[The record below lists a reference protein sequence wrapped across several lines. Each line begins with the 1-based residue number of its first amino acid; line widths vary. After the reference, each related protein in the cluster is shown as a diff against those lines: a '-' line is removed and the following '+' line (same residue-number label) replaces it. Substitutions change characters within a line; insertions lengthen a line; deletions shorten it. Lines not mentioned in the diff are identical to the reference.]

1 MQLLQSVSSIGAL
14 AAAPAGEPGTAQQL
28 WQSVASVGLSHFL
41 ILSVVLFAIG
51 TFGVFIRRNALVT
64 LMSIELILNG
74 ANLALIAFA
83 RAQQDMRG
91 QAIALLVIAVA
102 AAEAAIGLAIVVGVF
117 RNRQS
122 TNLDELTL
130 LRY

>member
-1 MQLLQSVSSIGAL
+1 MQPFMQSVSSI
-14 AAAPAGEPGTAQQL
+14 
-28 WQSVASVGLSHFL
+28 GLSHFL

-74 ANLALIAFA
+74 ANLALVAFA

-91 QAIALLVIAVA
+91 QAISLLVIAVA

>member
-1 MQLLQSVSSIGAL
+1 MQQLMQSVS
-14 AAAPAGEPGTAQQL
+14 
-28 WQSVASVGLSHFL
+28 SVGLSHFL

-64 LMSIELILNG
+64 LMSVELILNG
-74 ANLALIAFA
+74 ANLALIAFS
-83 RAQQDMRG
+83 RAQHDMRG
-91 QAIALLVIAVA
+91 QAIALLVTAVA

>member
-14 AAAPAGEPGTAQQL
+14 AAAPAGETGTAEQL

-64 LMSIELILNG
+64 LMSVELILNG

>member
-1 MQLLQSVSSIGAL
+1 MQQLMQSVS
-14 AAAPAGEPGTAQQL
+14 
-28 WQSVASVGLSHFL
+28 SVGLSHFL

-64 LMSIELILNG
+64 LMSVELILNG
-74 ANLALIAFA
+74 ANLALIAFS

-91 QAIALLVIAVA
+91 QAIALLVTAVA